1 MEQKHTARRL
11 GWHMHSFGT
20 SFCWVAMSTVST
32 RNSPEHSPYVT
43 VGESSQST
51 FLSITSCIFHIR
63 SSGTSLTHVRVQHR
77 SLATHMHAF
86 SKRGP
91 AHWPCRTVWV
101 WLLFSVFVLVT
112 TRTHSM
118 ALGQSSPPTRSTTWA
133 RAGQLMGRARQ
144 RGFDPR
150 SCSIRHMLGSTA
162 PTRGSLSFS
171 RNNGRHMAQ
180 GLEPGCYFTPYWP
193 IWKETTPSI
202 PHHTHHRMPPT
213 RHGHDHSHERLSQ
226 SQSLRPLPR
235 PEAQL

>member
-1 MEQKHTARRL
+1 MRSTSQPCIRCMIPTALPELATKTSEDKLTQTAVREGQESHRTGNGVCPMETSDEVGPGEWNPIMEQKHTARRL

-91 AHWPCRTVWV
+91 AHWPCRTVW
-101 WLLFSVFVLVT
+101 LIYEIFLV
-112 TRTHSM
+112 
-118 ALGQSSPPTRSTTWA
+118 GN
-133 RAGQLMGRARQ
+133 
-144 RGFDPR
+144 
-150 SCSIRHMLGSTA
+150 
-162 PTRGSLSFS
+162 S
-171 RNNGRHMAQ
+171 RPF
-180 GLEPGCYFTPYWP
+180 L
-193 IWKETTPSI
+193 
-202 PHHTHHRMPPT
+202 
-213 RHGHDHSHERLSQ
+213 
-226 SQSLRPLPR
+226 
-235 PEAQL
+235 